1 MSSALDQPLNFT
13 GESFER
19 FQALL
24 KDRSSPES
32 WVWLLR
38 DGIFGTITHD
48 PLSFRRIIRSKEA
61 LLILPGGWMLW
72 LLIHKLQ
79 AMLGRIPAPP
89 PPAHASYHLLFLSTR
104 SNHIKRVL
112 PLLRDFNQTALC
124 LGWANQS
131 KILQLIDEDLK
142 PQMRLTSNSWAFHL
156 HLADLR
162 AAASC
167 AKDLG
172 KSLGSLHIP
181 WLQRGK
187 VRIYIA
193 LFLAWRRFWEQQF
206 KSRPQL
212 VLTTYEKDP
221 MAKAML
227 HVAKQIGVPE
237 RIHWA
242 HGLRHASLQSTFAS
256 ELWCLIEPDVPYY
269 RRLLPADC
277 TPVFKQSPES
287 IELIQ
292 DIGILDENDLKE
304 LKVVNFLFLGNGFD
318 SAYPAEASQA
328 DLSVIRTAM
337 RELGAQV
344 NWRFRPHPGN
354 IPRFKED
361 LSALGLEQVDISTNS
376 LRDDLQWAHAAG
388 SPFSSVLVDMKQA
401 GRKVFWVQ
409 ETIRPLYGVDELIRE
424 GYGTHVDTKTVTS
437 RIREAFDLPTLD
449 CNS

>member
-1 MSSALDQPLNFT
+1 MSSARDQPLDFT

-24 KDRSSPES
+24 KERCSPES

-48 PLSFRRIIRSKEA
+48 PLSFRRIIRSKE
-61 LLILPGGWMLW
+61 LLLLLPGGWMLW
-72 LLIHKLQ
+72 LLIHKVQ
-79 AMLGRIPAPP
+79 AMVGRIPAPP
-89 PPAHASYHLLFLSTR
+89 PPAAASHHLLFLSAR

-112 PLLRDFNQTALC
+112 PLLRQFNENACC

-131 KILQLIDEDLK
+131 KILQLIDADLK
-142 PQMRLTSNSWAFHL
+142 PSMRLAGNAWAFHL
-156 HLADLR
+156 RMADLGT
-162 AAASC
+162 AASC
-167 AKDLG
+167 AGELSQ
-172 KSLGSLHIP
+172 SLGSLSIP

-193 LFLAWRRFWEQQF
+193 VFLAWRRFWEQQF
-206 KSRPQL
+206 RTRPET

-227 HVAKQIGVPE
+227 CVAREIGVPE

-269 RRLLPADC
+269 RRLLPTDC
-277 TPVFKQSPES
+277 KLVFKQSPES

-292 DIGILDENDLKE
+292 DIGILTENDLKG
-304 LKVVNFLFLGNGFD
+304 LKVVHFLFLGNGFD
-318 SAYPAEASQA
+318 STYPPEASQA
-328 DLSVIRTAM
+328 DLAVIRTAM
-337 RELGAQV
+337 NELGAQV

-354 IPRFKED
+354 ILQFKAD
-361 LSALGLEQVDISTNS
+361 LAALGLDQVEISTNS

-409 ETIRPLYGVDELIRE
+409 EVIRPLYGVDELIRE
-424 GYGTHVDTKTVTS
+424 GYGTHVDSKTVSS
-437 RIREAFDLPTLD
+437 RIREAFDLGSPGL
-449 CNS
+449 